1 MKTLKDAFQEV
12 TRISRDIEKLVK
24 ETRFEE
30 YDDLSALSFSLDDPD
45 HIQLWDEMKHILDRL
60 NGIRHDVAYLNKGII
75 ATGNLYKNSNGR
87 YEACGREFSSGS
99 LIEAL
104 IDDGL
109 FDSPRWEVSRIEH
122 NGSDYY
128 LYGHKE
134 INLSGLE
141 IRIRG

>member
-1 MKTLKDAFQEV
+1 MDLSKASREV
-12 TRISRDIEKLVK
+12 TRISQDIEKLVK
-24 ETRFEE
+24 ETQFEE
-30 YDDLSALSFSLDDPD
+30 YDDLSGREFDLDDPNQ
-45 HIQLWDEMKHILDRL
+45 IQLWDEMKHIMDRL
-60 NGIRHDVAYLNKGII
+60 NGIRHDVEYLNKRVI
-75 ATGNLYKNSNGR
+75 ASGKLYKNSNGR

-134 INLSGLE
+134 VNLSGLE